1 MASKKVKGFA
11 WKYFQPEEEDENQE
25 VLYRLQLEQIDGRS
39 LKRMMR
45 EFEEDDWVLSG
56 EGWNPKSQT
65 SILFVTKSFGSE
77 GELKKWAKEVPYALN
92 FITPRGKLRP
102 LNKAAKEG

>member
-1 MASKKVKGFA
+1 MTIKRIEGFA
-11 WKYFQPEEEDENQE
+11 WKYFQAEEEEE
-25 VLYRLQLEQIDGRS
+25 ILYRIQLEQIDGRS
-39 LKRMMR
+39 LKKMKRD
-45 EFEEDDWVLSG
+45 FEEDDWVISA
-56 EGWNPKSQT
+56 EGWNSRNQT

-77 GELKKWAKEVPYALN
+77 GELKKWAKDLPYALN